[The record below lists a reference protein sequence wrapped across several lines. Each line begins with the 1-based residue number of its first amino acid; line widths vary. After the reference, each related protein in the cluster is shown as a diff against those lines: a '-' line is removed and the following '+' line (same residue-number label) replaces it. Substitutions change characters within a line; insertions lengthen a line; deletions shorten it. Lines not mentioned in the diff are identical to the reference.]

1 MFHNGTPIFKELVES
16 IKNKQSLEYRYSIQK
31 RIVFR
36 LSVCMSSVYAES
48 NDTLFFLHNCQII
61 KVQQWHCRDR
71 IINTDSY
78 NLLLCVPKVPPPT

>member
-1 MFHNGTPIFKELVES
+1 MGHQFLEWVES

-48 NDTLFFLHNCQII
+48 NDTLFFFLHNCQII
-61 KVQQWHCRDR
+61 KVQQWHC
-71 IINTDSY
+71 IIDTDSY
-78 NLLLCVPKVPPPT
+78 NRSVILCVPKVPPPT